1 MTALMRKSAAICMRR
16 IEIGTEKGIVI
27 GAEKQLESVV
37 IESFKNSIPIE
48 TIARISLISVDRVN
62 EILVKHKI
70 I

>member
-1 MTALMRKSAAICMRR
+1 MRR
-16 IEIGTEKGIVI
+16 IELGTEKGIVI